1 MCAFYLSDVSR
12 GREPNR
18 RLAFGKRLR
27 FLALCSVS
35 ILAVTLCRFAIY
47 LKTALC
53 RAAPLTS
60 HFVRQRPFDIANES
74 VSRGK
79 NPTAGWRS
87 AVACKRLRFS
97 VQRTFCHCERNVAIS
112 RKGHRII
119 KPTQDTFVLAWR
131 KKAHTSIRVSIAAS
145 DNAISKVQCAP

>member
-18 RLAFGKRLR
+18 RLAFVKRLR

-60 HFVRQRPFDIANES
+60 HFVRQCPFDIANES
-74 VSRGK
+74 VQGAE
-79 NPTAGWRS
+79 NP

-119 KPTQDTFVLAWR
+119 KPTQGNLYLRGEKGAYKQKTAENRRHIF
-131 KKAHTSIRVSIAAS
+131 
-145 DNAISKVQCAP
+145 

>member
-27 FLALCSVS
+27 FLALCSVF
-35 ILAVTLCRFAIY
+35 ILADTLCRFAIY

-74 VSRGK
+74 FQGAE
-79 NPTAGWRS
+79 NP

-97 VQRTFCHCERNVAIS
+97 VQRTFCHCERSVAIS

-131 KKAHTSIRVSIAAS
+131 KKAHTSIRVSI
-145 DNAISKVQCAP
+145 VAPTMRFQKCSVRREQPR

>member
-35 ILAVTLCRFAIY
+35 ILADTLCRFAIY

-60 HFVRQRPFDIANES
+60 HFVRQCPFDIANES
-74 VSRGK
+74 VPRGREP
-79 NPTAGWRS
+79 NRRLAFGGCLQTLALCS
-87 AVACKRLRFS
+87 VFILAVTLCRL
-97 VQRTFCHCERNVAIS
+97 VVNLRNRGPRGILCT
-112 RKGHRII
+112 RGE
-119 KPTQDTFVLAWR
+119 
-131 KKAHTSIRVSIAAS
+131 KAHTSKRVSIVS
-145 DNAISKVQCAP
+145 PTMRFQKCSVRRELS

>member
-35 ILAVTLCRFAIY
+35 ILADTLCRFAIY

-74 VSRGK
+74 VPRGK

-131 KKAHTSIRVSIAAS
+131 KKAHTNKRVSIVAP